1 MANLADEVS
10 KAASQSART
19 SNSVPVQ
26 VLSLTIQLVAA
37 WRASKDSDY
46 MVAAKRL
53 TELNLLYK
61 DDPVVCV
68 SMKLRP
74 IASTQLAAVL
84 NKEGVE
90 HFKLARGLVG
100 VRKRDLERVHEI
112 AEKAGV
118 KLPSMSFT
126 EKELEAAAPEAA
138 EVARAAQEKTG
149 VKDAVAEK
157 GEEKGGGP
165 EQAATYEP
173 NERDGGFNPPIAEQ
187 ERCAAYAA
195 RVYEQIGLEQG
206 GLEQTEPMR

>member
-10 KAASQSART
+10 KAAAQSART

-46 MVAAKRL
+46 MAAAKRL

-61 DDPVVCV
+61 HDPVVCV
-68 SMKLRP
+68 SMKLGP
-74 IASTQLAAVL
+74 IASTQLSAAL

-126 EKELEAAAPEAA
+126 EKELAAAAPEAA

-149 VKDAVAEK
+149 AEK

-165 EQAATYEP
+165 EQAAYEP
-173 NERDGGFNPPIAEQ
+173 NEKDGGFNPPIAEQ

-195 RVYEQIGLEQG
+195 RVYEKIGLEQG